1 MAEATLS
8 PDDKLFGQIVVKNRL
23 ASREDVSRVLGSLA
37 DMQRGGVST
46 LSVGELFIM
55 EGLLDQQQVEAIEEL
70 RRMLVRSRAIK
81 EVAGYELRRK
91 IGEGGMG
98 QVYEAWQPALDRKV
112 AIKILPREMVDD
124 PSMVRRFQREAKAA
138 GGLNHEHIIPVY
150 DFGKVGEEYYLVM
163 EFVDGRNLE
172 EILDTQ
178 ERIRPDVALKI
189 TKQVAKALAHAH
201 QHGITHRDMKPN
213 NIMITKDGKA
223 KLADLGLAK
232 RLDGKGGHITQTGV
246 IVGTPAFM
254 APEQIT
260 NPRGVDLRTDIYGLG
275 VTLYCMLTGKTP
287 FETRTTMEVV
297 HDLVTGVPAIPTEV
311 QGQNPSVVSLIRR
324 MTAAKPDE
332 RFQSAE
338 AVLDA
343 IRDAEYALKG
353 KRSPSSR
360 VQAGEDGDGGEAGA
374 GPPRTDEMPETM
386 DSSALLMELV
396 PGRSSR
402 VVWIAGGIGAGVL
415 LVGGILWWIVA
426 R

>member
-332 RFQSAE
+332 RFQSA
-338 AVLDA
+338 
-343 IRDAEYALKG
+343 
-353 KRSPSSR
+353 
-360 VQAGEDGDGGEAGA
+360 
-374 GPPRTDEMPETM
+374 
-386 DSSALLMELV
+386 
-396 PGRSSR
+396 
-402 VVWIAGGIGAGVL
+402 
-415 LVGGILWWIVA
+415 
-426 R
+426 